1 MALSAAIRTG
11 NRYGS
16 AYLTD
21 ILLGKE
27 NDKNKRHRHLPTY
40 GVGKGHDVKVWRSV
54 LRQLVSLGY
63 LTAGP
68 YQGLTVTGR
77 ARGIL
82 RGEVQLLLREDTVKP
97 RVPKRERAQ
106 ATRVAIGAHDRPL
119 FLALRSWRAER
130 AGQLKVPPYVIFSDA
145 TLKAVAELRPGSLHT
160 LGTVSGIGERRLA
173 EYGSEVLRIVRSGVH
188 EEQRRPRGTV
198 QAHEFG
204 LVPQDVTWETLAA
217 PRIGP
222 EVHDMPLE
230 RRDRA
235 GLPELPE
242 EVLERPDPLLPP
254 PVEPV
259 SPEVMRAQ
267 EEAVPMQP
275 LEPSPPTE
283 AQEPQ
288 PYPVVVAALQEL
300 RRELARETGYAAYV
314 VFPNATLTALA
325 TRLPRTMA
333 DLIGLPG
340 LGAKRIEAYGARILD
355 AIDTEL
361 DES

>member
-1 MALSAAIRTG
+1 MGRC
-11 NRYGS
+11 
-16 AYLTD
+16 
-21 ILLGKE
+21 
-27 NDKNKRHRHLPTY
+27 LP
-40 GVGKGHDVKVWRSV
+40 S
-54 LRQLVSLGY
+54 
-63 LTAGP
+63 
-68 YQGLTVTGR
+68 
-77 ARGIL
+77 
-82 RGEVQLLLREDTVKP
+82 
-97 RVPKRERAQ
+97 ER
-106 ATRVAIGAHDRPL
+106 
-119 FLALRSWRAER
+119 
-130 AGQLKVPPYVIFSDA
+130 
-145 TLKAVAELRPGSLHT
+145 
-160 LGTVSGIGERRLA
+160 
-173 EYGSEVLRIVRSGVH
+173 
-188 EEQRRPRGTV
+188 QRRPRGTV

-204 LVPQDVTWETLAA
+204 LVPQSVTWETLAT
-217 PRIGP
+217 PRVGP
-222 EVHDMPLE
+222 EVRDALPELQ
-230 RRDRA
+230 DRA
-235 GLPELPE
+235 VLPELPE
-242 EVLERPDPLLPP
+242 DVLKRPAPLLPP

-340 LGAKRIEAYGARILD
+340 LRAKRIEAYGARILD